1 MSNKKNKIK
10 SKARIM
16 MLTIKAVVFNKEG
29 KVLILKRAKNDKLN
43 PSKYDLPGGHIEK
56 GESLNE
62 SIIREVQEE
71 TGLQVVMGNI
81 IDVVEFPQDS
91 LLFKEE
97 KRGIRCICYANSSK
111 VELSH
116 EHDEYEWVSLNQI
129 TEKLSPDD
137 EFEKEKIKTI
147 QKAQTYLEMK
157 NAMNSWK
164 RCVADFE
171 NYKKREAESKKELI
185 AFANL
190 NLIMEIFPVLDNFYI
205 STKHIPKEERKSAWV
220 VGIMHIQHQLEKV
233 LLDNGVKEVVVKVGD
248 KFDPAI
254 MEALEENK
262 KNKKENLENKV
273 AEVIQKGYKIEKR
286 IIRPVK
292 VIVK

>member
-1 MSNKKNKIK
+1 MPNKKNKIK

-129 TEKLSPDD
+129 TEKLSSDD

-205 STKHIPKEERKSAWV
+205 STKHIPEEEKESAWV

-248 KFDPAI
+248 KFDPAT

-262 KNKKENLENKV
+262 KNKEENLENKV
-273 AEVIQKGYKIEKR
+273 AEVIQKGYQIEKR

-292 VIVK
+292 VIVE

>member
-1 MSNKKNKIK
+1 MKNKKNKIK

-129 TEKLSPDD
+129 TEKLSSDD

-205 STKHIPKEERKSAWV
+205 STKHIPEEEKESAWV

-248 KFDPAI
+248 KFDPAT

-262 KNKKENLENKV
+262 KNKEENLENKV
-273 AEVIQKGYKIEKR
+273 AEVIQKGYQIEKR
-286 IIRPVK
+286 KIRPV
-292 VIVK
+292 